1 MKRYLIHGYLM
12 LVLLWTS
19 LAAQAEDIEVY
30 RGQSV
35 GIRPNVMF
43 LMDVS
48 RSMSYWEYEKPQY
61 DPNIRYDSPDYAQFN
76 NDKLYFTDDYNGGA
90 LSNSDISDLK
100 SRPAPLNA
108 LTCKGGIA
116 AIQESGFLSGQFKR
130 WHPTENMWQPLP
142 YRIRKRRR
150 WVWAYD
156 MPTGNNDSNAIIEC
170 KADEGLHPEGKYI
183 DVTDATNSQYIDSPQ
198 NSYNEYW
205 DISIRYVYSGNYL
218 NYQLYLAET
227 EDERVKSRMEIAR
240 EAAKTV
246 VNTATGIRLGLARF
260 DSSNEVDG
268 GFIDIP
274 AADVEDIRNEFT
286 QKIDKYL
293 PWGGTPLSESL
304 YETALY
310 MRGNYHRFGDSTYSR
325 EHIPGTTLYRYS
337 SGLFHPSDNDRS
349 MKWVA
354 TPSVAGSY
362 SSGSRYKSPI
372 DNACQST
379 SSIIL
384 FTDGQPSQGYDSD
397 ANSYI
402 RSLIQDINFPAGSE
416 LSHRCSGDG
425 GCAAELAY
433 YLANYDQ
440 RADLPGK
447 QTIRTF
453 VIGGFFDD
461 SGTSDP
467 IKYMKKIAEHG
478 QGDFFAANS
487 YQEIVDALQQSLQI
501 TSDTPVTFV
510 APAVAANAYNSLE
523 HLDELY
529 YAMFVPQ
536 ASNNWNGNLKSYRL
550 NADGVVVDS
559 NEQPAVNS
567 DGSFKAESRSFWTA
581 EDVND
586 GDDVVIGGAAS
597 RLTQDFNIF
606 THLGEANKELD
617 TRFSTA
623 AISKDMLGLPAS
635 ASSEDQQILLDWIN
649 RKVTDGDVVTRL
661 EMEDPLHSRPLIV
674 TYKTGSYPDD
684 TGRQKGVVFVGTNS
698 GYLHAFNAN
707 KDEFKEYFSYMPKEL
722 ISNAYD
728 YVFDI
733 NKKDKTY
740 GVDGPMN
747 YWHADKNR
755 DGIVDPDEKVYLFFG
770 LRRGGRHYYALDIS
784 DPEKPKYMWQID
796 GGVGDFNKLGQTW
809 APMSLAKVP
818 WKGGSKVVLLFGGG
832 YDPAEDERT
841 SRAPHSMGNAV
852 YMIDPV
858 TGQLLWSASNS
869 GGDVNNSEMTSAI
882 TSKVSTID
890 FDGDGITDYFFASDL
905 GGRVWRFDINKES
918 KAATDFI
925 AGSGVIFDANGSSA
939 GHYQRFYYAP
949 SISYFADRDKSG
961 RVIDKYLTLSI
972 GSGYRAHPLAV
983 GTQDSFYIIKDSNV
997 ETPPHSYFTHTPAH
1011 YADIPVGA
1019 PLQKSV
1025 ATPGWKY
1032 DLSPDEK
1039 VLSKSLTAK
1048 GNIYFTTFSPT
1059 KGASNPGTCTADIG
1073 TGASYIIDFK
1083 ADDNPGLDPTSPY
1096 LLKTIGDPPGI
1107 PPQPIE
1113 IIPPQDKKPDPDFC
1127 EENPG
1132 HEDCKCPEGSTAP
1145 ECVQCEQ
1152 SGSVILS
1159 GTSTIGGTDNS
1170 CDLITKEYWYEL

>member
-1 MKRYLIHGYLM
+1 MKRYLTHGYLM

-43 LMDVS
+43 VMDVS
-48 RSMSYWEYEKPQY
+48 GSMSYWEYEKPQY
-61 DPNIRYDSPDYAQFN
+61 DPDIEYNDPDYKEFN
-76 NDKLYFTDDYNGGA
+76 ADYYYFTNNYSGGE
-90 LSNSDISDLK
+90 LSNSQKADLK
-100 SRPAPLNA
+100 RRPALPGSIV
-108 LTCKGGIA
+108 CSG
-116 AIQESGFLSGQFKR
+116 AITSLKDDGFVVGMFKR
-130 WHPTENMWQPLP
+130 WSPSKKYWEPLYSNDGTP
-142 YRIRKRRR
+142 YGSTDK
-150 WVWAYD
+150 
-156 MPTGNNDSNAIIEC
+156 SAIIEC
-170 KADEGLHPEGKYI
+170 KADEGEHPTGKY
-183 DVTDATNSQYIDSPQ
+183 VNVNNSSSQQYVSSIPKR
-198 NSYNEYW
+198 YNRYW
-205 DISIRYVYSGNYL
+205 KRNFRYIYSGNYL
-218 NYQLYLAET
+218 NYQLYLAST
-227 EDERVKSRMEIAR
+227 EDERQKSRMQIAR

-246 VNTATGIRLGLARF
+246 VNTTTGVRLGLARF
-260 DSSNEVDG
+260 NSYNSDG
-268 GFIDIP
+268 GFIDI
-274 AADVEDIRNEFT
+274 AADDVEKIRSEFT
-286 QKIDKYL
+286 SKIDTYL
-293 PWGGTPLSESL
+293 PWGGTPLSESY
-304 YETALY
+304 YETVLY
-310 MRGNYHRFGDSTYSR
+310 LKGENAKYGGSGYSR
-325 EHIPGTTLYRYS
+325 LHKQGQPLHRDSKGFIDYDWNRYTTYWEY
-337 SGLFHPSDNDRS
+337 
-349 MKWVA
+349 
-354 TPSVAGSY
+354 TPSVSDSY
-362 SSGSRYKSPI
+362 QSGSRYKSPI
-372 DNACQST
+372 DSACQST
-379 SSIIL
+379 SSVIL
-384 FTDGQPSQGYDSD
+384 FTDGVPSSD
-397 ANSYI
+397 EGVNYS
-402 RSLIQDINFPAGSE
+402 IQRLVKDINFPSGSG
-416 LSHRCSGDG
+416 LDKNCSGNG
-425 GCAAELAY
+425 GCADELAY

-440 RADLPGK
+440 RPDLPGK
-447 QTIRTF
+447 QVIRTF

-461 SGTSDP
+461 SGSSDP
-467 IKYMKKIAEHG
+467 IDYMKSIATNGGGE
-478 QGDFFAANS
+478 FFAANN
-487 YQEIVDALQQSLQI
+487 YQQIVDALQKTLQA

-529 YAMFVPQ
+529 YAMFVPE
-536 ASNNWNGNLKSYRL
+536 ATNDWHGNLKSYRL
-550 NADGVVVDS
+550 RSDGVVVDS
-559 NEQPAVNS
+559 KSEPAVNS
-567 DGSFKAESRSFWTA
+567 DGSFKAESRSFWTD
-581 EDVND
+581 ESILD
-586 GDDVVIGGAAS
+586 GDDVVVGGAAS
-597 RLTQDFNIF
+597 KLQSNLNIL
-606 THLGEANKELD
+606 THLGGQDKALD
-617 TRFSTA
+617 TEFSVGT
-623 AISKDMLGLPAS
+623 ISKSLLGLSSS
-635 ASSEDQQILLDWIN
+635 ATTQDQQLLIDWIN
-649 RKVTDGDVVTRL
+649 RKDTAQQDGVRR

-674 TYKTGSYPDD
+674 TYKTAKAVEEG
-684 TGRQKGVVFVGTNS
+684 GQQKGVVFVGTNS

-707 KDEFKEYFSYMPKEL
+707 KTEFREYFSYVPKEL
-722 ISNAYD
+722 IKNAKD
-728 YVFDI
+728 YVLDI
-733 NKKDKTY
+733 NKEDKTY

-755 DGIVDPDEKVYLFFG
+755 DGIVDSDEKVYLFFG

-997 ETPPHSYFTHTPAH
+997 ETPPQSYFTHTPAH

-1096 LLKTIGDPPGI
+1096 LLKTAGTTPGI